1 MAVEDLF
8 DHTCNIFHLRS
19 AETSPGF
26 GLPASPKF
34 EYDKAPDLEGVACH
48 FHVNNFA
55 PSFREQQ
62 PHTDME
68 ATEKLSLPVGT
79 DVRIND
85 KIVDLTTGVEYTAGV
100 PRNIRDHHI
109 AVQLHRTTAQR
120 AL

>member
-1 MAVEDLF
+1 MAIEDFF

-19 AETSPGF
+19 EGVSPGYS
-26 GLPASPKF
+26 LPVSSQFK
-34 EYDKAPDLEGVACH
+34 YDPTPDLAGVACH
-48 FHVNNFA
+48 FHVKGFS
-55 PSFREQQ
+55 PSFKEQS
-62 PHTDME
+62 PHTDMDGS
-68 ATEKLSLPVGT
+68 EKLSLPVGT

>member
-1 MAVEDLF
+1 MAIENFF

-19 AETSPGF
+19 KGTSPGF
-26 GLPASPKF
+26 GLPESPQFK
-34 EYDKAPDLEGVACH
+34 YDETPDLEGVSCH
-48 FHVNNFA
+48 FHVGGFS
-55 PSFREQQ
+55 PSFKEQR

-68 ATEKLSLPVGT
+68 VNEKLSLPPGT

-85 KIVDLTTGVEYTAGV
+85 KIVDLTTGVVYTAGV

>member
-1 MAVEDLF
+1 MAIENF
-8 DHTCNIFHLRS
+8 CNIFHLRS
-19 AETSPGF
+19 EGKSPGF
-26 GLPASPKF
+26 GLPAAPEFK
-34 EYDKAPDLEGVACH
+34 YDADPDLAGVACH
-48 FHVNNFA
+48 FHVKGFS
-55 PSFREQQ
+55 PSFKEQS
-62 PHTDME
+62 PHTDMDGS
-68 ATEKLSLPVGT
+68 EKLSLPAGT

>member
-1 MAVEDLF
+1 MAIENFF

-19 AETSPGF
+19 EGKSPGF
-26 GLPASPKF
+26 GLPAAPEFK
-34 EYDKAPDLEGVACH
+34 YDADPDLAGVACH
-48 FHVNNFA
+48 FHVKGFS
-55 PSFREQQ
+55 PLFKEQS
-62 PHTDME
+62 PHTDMDGS
-68 ATEKLSLPVGT
+68 EKLSLPAGT